1 MTSFLDDYTTER
13 AALMA
18 KVSTVGKA
26 LASSDTEKLQQV
38 AELQYGGRKFPL
50 TMIRSRVEFL
60 LSQDQ
65 RRLVELDATIKRYED
80 LRLPPP
86 PRDEIAA
93 AVSAI
98 RRRKFT
104 WPTHDELEQEMGRA
118 LPAGVLAN
126 SINDA
131 GNTTWRN

>member
-1 MTSFLDDYTTER
+1 MTSYLDDLTTER

-38 AELQYGGRKFPL
+38 AELQYGRKLPL

-60 LSQDQ
+60 LNQDQ
-65 RRLVELDATIKRYED
+65 RRLVELDGTIKRFEE
-80 LRLPPP
+80 LKRPPP

-93 AVSAI
+93 AVNAL
-98 RRRKFT
+98 RRRTHT
-104 WPTHDELEQEMGRA
+104 WPTHGELEQEMGRA
-118 LPAGVLAN
+118 LPAGVLGFV
-126 SINDA
+126 NDA
-131 GNTTWRN
+131 TTGNHWTN